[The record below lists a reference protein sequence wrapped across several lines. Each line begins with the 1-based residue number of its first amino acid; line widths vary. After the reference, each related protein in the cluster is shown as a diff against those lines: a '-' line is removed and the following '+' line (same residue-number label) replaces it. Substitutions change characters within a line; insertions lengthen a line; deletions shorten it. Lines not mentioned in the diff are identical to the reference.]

1 MFKQLGVGSN
11 LLFKD
16 TRLDK
21 ISDVTNSAANF
32 YNKNTEQFVK
42 NIETYAKNNDVNGV
56 SKFMTDIGLD
66 TAMSVPIYKQLKKL
80 VFQLLLLCLYH
91 LV

>member
-1 MFKQLGVGSN
+1 MGVGSN

-16 TRLDK
+16 TKLNK

-32 YNKNTEQFVK
+32 YNRNTEQFVK

-66 TAMSVPIYKQLKKL
+66 TAMSVPIYRQLKK
-80 VFQLLLLCLYH
+80 VGVCK
-91 LV
+91 